1 MADPADAS
9 ATPHGV
15 ELVVELPDKAG
26 LLACAANQGSD
37 EGVDGSLEGIPMTE
51 RSVATAQGSRR
62 LSARGSPP
70 PNRDLT
76 LEMWKGTIMVIMAL
90 EHINMVWYFGFLP
103 ANQRVGYNEN
113 WKRPLQPIVP
123 AEMTFLGALSFFI
136 RAVVASTVIT
146 GFTFLLVN
154 PRP

>member
-1 MADPADAS
+1 MADPADTS

-26 LLACAANQGSD
+26 LLACAANQGGD
-37 EGVDGSLEGIPMTE
+37 EGVDASLEGIPMTN
-51 RSVATAQGSRR
+51 RVATAQGARR
-62 LSARGSPP
+62 VSVRGGPP

-76 LEMWKGTIMVIMAL
+76 LEMWKGTIMVLMAL
-90 EHINMVWYFGFLP
+90 EHVNMVWYFGFLP
-103 ANQRVGYNEN
+103 ATQRVGYNEN

-123 AEMTFLGALSFFI
+123 PEMTVLGALSFVI

-146 GFTFLLVN
+146 GFAFLLVN